1 MDKVSMKSATPIREM
16 DQAQRMNRLAYIY
29 KMLELHEQEHPEIIA
44 LIRERDEIV
53 EATKESVTLTKE
65 PCKSEDGKFS
75 FTYTKEQENVKADA
89 SMEFVEHLWNTN
101 RDALKFDIIVEKLSD
116 DDKRKFNNCLHR
128 VVKKAYASFR
138 SKIKLA
144 IGGN

>member
-16 DQAQRMNRLAYIY
+16 TQAQRMNRLAYVY

-44 LIRERDEIV
+44 LIKERDELIEV
-53 EATKESVTLTKE
+53 TKESVTLTKE
-65 PCKSEDGKFS
+65 PCKSENGQFS
-75 FTYTKEQENVKADA
+75 FTYTKEQTNVKANA
-89 SMEFVEHLWNTN
+89 SMEFVEHLWDNN
-101 RDALKFDIIVEKLSD
+101 RDALKFDIIVDKLSD
-116 DDKRKFNNCLHR
+116 DDKRKFDNCLHR

-138 SKIKLA
+138 SKVKLT

>member
-16 DQAQRMNRLAYIY
+16 DQAQRMNRLTYIY
-29 KMLELHEQEHPEIIA
+29 KMLKLHEQEHPEIVA
-44 LIRERDEIV
+44 LIEEKDELI
-53 EATKESVTLTKE
+53 EALKESVTLTKE
-65 PCKSEDGKFS
+65 PCKSKDGEIS
-75 FTYTKEQENVKADA
+75 VTYTNEQENVKAD
-89 SMEFVEHLWNTN
+89 SNMELIEHLWNNN
-101 RDALKFDIIVEKLSD
+101 RDALKFDIIVDKLSD

-138 SKIKLA
+138 SKVKLT